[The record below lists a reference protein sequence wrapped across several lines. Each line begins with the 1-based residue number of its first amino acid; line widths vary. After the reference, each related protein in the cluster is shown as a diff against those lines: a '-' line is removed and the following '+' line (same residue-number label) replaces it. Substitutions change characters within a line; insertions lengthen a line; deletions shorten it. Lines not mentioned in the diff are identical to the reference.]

1 MPKGS
6 SHSEKLALDKATCRL
21 ICKSEG
27 MKRIE
32 AISATGLPTP
42 AQGTEVAS
50 YRTYAEAQAAVD
62 HLSDQAFDVRGL
74 AIVGT
79 DLQLVERITGRLTWG
94 KVLWDGFLSGIWLGL
109 FIGLF
114 SALWSPNASL
124 AIVIVG
130 MAMGAVFGM
139 SLASVPYALSR
150 GKRDFTSATQVVAA
164 RYAILAK
171 EGAGE
176 FRQVLRGTPGNLTR
190 DPQPTRPVEDLSK
203 PSAFGSRPG
212 EQPKYGVRLSPS
224 EREAHQARMQSG
236 VGGPESATPAPVA
249 PESAGVADAAE
260 PAYGEVPESESSD
273 PAGQPGESNDNP
285 NR

>member
-1 MPKGS
+1 
-6 SHSEKLALDKATCRL
+6 
-21 ICKSEG
+21 
-27 MKRIE
+27 MKPIE

-114 SALWSPNASL
+114 SALWSPNASV
-124 AIVIVG
+124 AIVLVG

-139 SLASVPYALSR
+139 TLASVPYAFTR
-150 GKRDFTSATQVVAA
+150 GKRDFTSATQVVAS

-171 EGAGE
+171 EGAVD
-176 FRQVLRGTPGNLTR
+176 FRQVLRSTPGNLTR
-190 DPQPTRPVEDLSK
+190 DPQPTHAVEDLSK

-224 EREAHQARMQSG
+224 EREAHQARMQAGENVS
-236 VGGPESATPAPVA
+236 APVA
-249 PESAGVADAAE
+249 SSPEPVVPKSPAPADPVEPTSGAASE
-260 PAYGEVPESESSD
+260 PEGSVP
-273 PAGQPGESNDNP
+273 AQQPGESGDNP